1 MGLKPEARAG
11 HVPPHG
17 SRCCV
22 KLFVWVPLPRGQAQ
36 NFLELRIMIDR
47 RKHLCR
53 ETRRAAGR
61 WSRDA
66 GAGLREAAPRPPAFA
81 VPVAGAAPAPPP
93 ALRAHGGPSS
103 TLRARGP
110 PASSRNCGCCVRS
123 LYSSRGLTDCEALC
137 RGSADFFCERPDSNY
152 SRRWAPRV
160 SAADAQP
167 GGGGGNAVDGT

>member
-1 MGLKPEARAG
+1 M
-11 HVPPHG
+11 
-17 SRCCV
+17 

-81 VPVAGAAPAPPP
+81 APAAGAAPRSAPSAACPRGP
-93 ALRAHGGPSS
+93 EPHSASAGGPGILQKLWV
-103 TLRARGP
+103 LR
-110 PASSRNCGCCVRS
+110 
-123 LYSSRGLTDCEALC
+123 TFALFLQ
-137 RGSADFFCERPDSNY
+137 GSYRL
-152 SRRWAPRV
+152 
-160 SAADAQP
+160 
-167 GGGGGNAVDGT
+167 